1 MIMSKIGILL
11 ESIGPFIPHPC
22 LIVSLIHYS
31 SHLSDC
37 NICIMKSLDE
47 NKLNFKK

>member
-11 ESIGPFIPHPC
+11 ESIGPCIPHPC
-22 LIVSLIHYS
+22 LIILLIHY
-31 SHLSDC
+31 C

-47 NKLNFKK
+47 NK